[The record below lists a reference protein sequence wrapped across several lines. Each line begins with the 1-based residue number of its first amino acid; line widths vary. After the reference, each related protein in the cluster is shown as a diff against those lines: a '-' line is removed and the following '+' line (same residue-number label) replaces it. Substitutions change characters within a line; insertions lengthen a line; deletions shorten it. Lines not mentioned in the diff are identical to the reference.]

1 MFTKLL
7 IKAKGKIQCRIHL
20 VQVCIRLADACNW
33 TKHQYGDTYVS
44 QHGNPGLLENWWLLK
59 EPFFHQRKLLLG
71 SSFAL
76 DYSRNNFSEVANV
89 FTALSSSPRVP
100 EPMDARDKFV
110 LVSWLDNATQANVF
124 SSCQGSFKGF
134 MSGLSAGVGQYF
146 MLLSSNLRL

>member
-7 IKAKGKIQCRIHL
+7 IKGKGKIKCRIHL

-44 QHGNPGLLENWWLLK
+44 QHSNSGLLENWWLLK

-76 DYSRNNFSEVANV
+76 DYSRSNLSEVANL

-100 EPMDARDKFV
+100 EPIDARDKFV

>member
-7 IKAKGKIQCRIHL
+7 IKGKGKIKCRIHL

-44 QHGNPGLLENWWLLK
+44 QHM
-59 EPFFHQRKLLLG
+59 
-71 SSFAL
+71 
-76 DYSRNNFSEVANV
+76 ANV

>member
-1 MFTKLL
+1 M
-7 IKAKGKIQCRIHL
+7 APKGAIF
-20 VQVCIRLADACNW
+20 
-33 TKHQYGDTYVS
+33 S
-44 QHGNPGLLENWWLLK
+44 LK
-59 EPFFHQRKLLLG
+59 EAVTRLFL
-71 SSFAL
+71 AL
-76 DYSRNNFSEVANV
+76 DYSRSNFSEVANV

-100 EPMDARDKFV
+100 EPIDARDKFV

>member
-7 IKAKGKIQCRIHL
+7 IKGKGKIKCRIHL

-59 EPFFHQRKLLLG
+59 EPLFHQRKLLLG

-89 FTALSSSPRVP
+89 FTALSSCPRVP
-100 EPMDARDKFV
+100 ELMDARDKFV
-110 LVSWLDNATQANVF
+110 LVSWLDNATQEKVF
-124 SSCQGSFKGF
+124 
-134 MSGLSAGVGQYF
+134 
-146 MLLSSNLRL
+146 